1 MARKSDTESI
11 LDMFAKV
18 GRELQMPQVEI
29 DRIIEHHRKNLEAF
43 ETSARAAS
51 TNASSIMARQRE
63 MLEEA
68 ARDFMQAA
76 EKSRSAGNPQD
87 LMQIQAEY
95 ARKSFESMVRN
106 TGEMASLMRRSGD
119 ESLEALRERVSESIR
134 EIREAFER
142 RA

>member
-43 ETSARAAS
+43 EASARAAS

-68 ARDFMQAA
+68 ARDFMQTA

-87 LMQIQAEY
+87 LMRIQAEY